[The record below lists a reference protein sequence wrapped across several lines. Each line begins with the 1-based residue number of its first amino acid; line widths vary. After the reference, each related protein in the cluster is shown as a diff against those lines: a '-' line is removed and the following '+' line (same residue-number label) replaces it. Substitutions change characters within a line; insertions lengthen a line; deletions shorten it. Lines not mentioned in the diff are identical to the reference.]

1 MSLSTCTNVLCV
13 ILTVR
18 LIAFARLILNT
29 KEIALKA
36 ARRDAAVKSK
46 FFWGFESE
54 LQTNPLLLH
63 LQSCGATL
71 MPLRG
76 CAMD

>member
-1 MSLSTCTNVLCV
+1 MYDITIRLITFRMT
-13 ILTVR
+13 IR
-18 LIAFARLILNT
+18 LIAFVRLIFNT
-29 KEIALKA
+29 KEMALKA
-36 ARRDAAVKSK
+36 APHDAVVKSK
-46 FFWGFESE
+46 SFWGFESE

-71 MPLRG
+71 MPVRG